1 MTYSL
6 QSSYFHVAPTLHIEF
21 RPESFDGILLLTGER
36 DDLTGDFMA
45 LLLHQGFVE
54 FWFDCGSGMGRVKS
68 EETIVLNQW
77 NTITI
82 YRHRWDA
89 WLVLNQGNRV
99 QGRSK
104 LGASEDTN
112 DSPLQNTSR
121 METVVVSP
129 SNYGAGLF
137 SRITFREPVFL
148 GGYGN
153 ITGLDRKLP
162 VSTGFTGCIRKFV
175 ANDHDYNFQQGALGD
190 VSHGFDIQE
199 CITDRCSRYPC
210 QHGGK
215 CLPSDDGAI
224 CLCPLGFG
232 GDLCEMRLD
241 LQIIIKPLLE
251 DGLLLYSGH
260 HEYGDYISLC
270 LNMGYVEFT
279 YDLGSG
285 PATVRSEFPLT
296 MGQWHTIKVSRT
308 SRLAVL
314 KIDQLPE
321 VMTVSPN
328 GFWHLSLPQSLY
340 LGGIHN
346 VHTLPSSL
354 RDKGSFAGCIQKVDI
369 NDRTIAIISEAL
381 GGSNVE
387 NCPHACVARP
397 CGPLAKCVPNLDT
410 YECQCNPQNRQC
422 NKAEELPS
430 EVIERQQRLLKRKQ
444 QEQSDAHRAM
454 NALSPPAASVPTQ
467 PLTTLPGTSISTTQ
481 APPEDSTLP
490 HDNNPADTG
499 DGSSEESDEGYN
511 DYYQNDDDNGEDD
524 DDDDSYGT
532 SGMSTGNDYNQPGA
546 NKWTRYQSAAGEI
559 KTASPASTANE
570 ADKQSLYDGEDKT
583 STTKGPMTTAASVA
597 TSTIANEKII
607 VWIDRQKSKDS
618 FSTQSNDYA
627 DYGGGEMLAESGEE
641 VAVEE
646 EPNEAVKASQD
657 EKHKHPVDRGT
668 EVYDPS
674 TGTMVV
680 NDRKMMMTANGGDDA
695 EGDSTGDMML
705 DDDDDDATRDNRR
718 PQVDANE
725 QSSAKHH
732 KTVEYR
738 TGAALQRQQ
747 QRRPEAKPETLPTS
761 NKDTGRQE
769 PSSTFHDNDDDN
781 DDSNSADDGDG
792 YGKDYDQHGDRIPYR
807 PDFLLHRKGIW
818 RARGGRPHRGQPD
831 PVASNEPEIDET
843 LIEEMN
849 RIMKNHND
857 NDNDADETLD
867 SSFWGVAS
875 DGLGEPSLTQ
885 HEYDMDTDVEEGHD
899 GGDRHHSHHDHH
911 EARAPSHHRRRG
923 GVEEV
928 DESDQNDSKSFNP
941 RNRYAS
947 SLRADQQ
954 HQQEKQQH
962 HQQQPQEDPRND
974 EDDILR
980 SIKYK
985 NKYFRKYQGACF
997 TGTDS
1002 YFHYS
1007 DAETM
1012 RRVISYE
1019 IDLNLRFKTHSANG
1033 LILWTGRHSALEG
1046 DDFLSLGIENG
1057 YLHLRY
1063 NLGSGEINIKYNA
1076 TKVSDGLW
1084 HRVRALRN
1092 SQDGT
1097 LKVDGGKPITR
1108 RSPGK
1113 LRQLNTDTGL
1123 YVGKCLYTLFFV
1135 SATMF
1140 LFYLCHFSPPFRVL
1154 ASSSLTVSSSFLREA
1169 VVFFTPT
1176 QHPASQRGR
1185 QQNF

>member
-1 MTYSL
+1 MPGVT
-6 QSSYFHVAPTLHIEF
+6 
-21 RPESFDGILLLTGER
+21 
-36 DDLTGDFMA
+36 
-45 LLLHQGFVE
+45 
-54 FWFDCGSGMGRVKS
+54 
-68 EETIVLNQW
+68 
-77 NTITI
+77 
-82 YRHRWDA
+82 
-89 WLVLNQGNRV
+89 NR
-99 QGRSK
+99 
-104 LGASEDTN
+104 AE
-112 DSPLQNTSR
+112 
-121 METVVVSP
+121 
-129 SNYGAGLF
+129 
-137 SRITFREPVFL
+137 
-148 GGYGN
+148 
-153 ITGLDRKLP
+153 
-162 VSTGFTGCIRKFV
+162 
-175 ANDHDYNFQQGALGD
+175 
-190 VSHGFDIQE
+190 E

-270 LNMGYVEFT
+270 LNMGHVEFT

-285 PATVRSEFPLT
+285 PATVRSEFPLS

-328 GFWHLSLPQSLY
+328 GFWHLSLPHSLY

-346 VHTLPSSL
+346 VHTLPTSL

-430 EVIERQQRLLKRKQ
+430 EVIEKQQRLLKRKQ
-444 QEQSDAHRAM
+444 QEQAVA
-454 NALSPPAASVPTQ
+454 PPSSRPTVASEPTQ
-467 PLTTLPGTSISTTQ
+467 PLTTPLGNSISTTQ
-481 APPEDSTLP
+481 APPPEDSTLP
-490 HDNNPADTG
+490 HDNNPADVG

-511 DYYQNDDDNGEDD
+511 DYYQSDDGDDDGDD
-524 DDDDSYGT
+524 DDDD
-532 SGMSTGNDYNQPGA
+532 
-546 NKWTRYQSAAGEI
+546 
-559 KTASPASTANE
+559 
-570 ADKQSLYDGEDKT
+570 DG
-583 STTKGPMTTAASVA
+583 
-597 TSTIANEKII
+597 
-607 VWIDRQKSKDS
+607 S
-618 FSTQSNDYA
+618 FSTQ
-627 DYGGGEMLAESGEE
+627 DYGGGEIAMVENGMESA
-641 VAVEE
+641 AV
-646 EPNEAVKASQD
+646 D
-657 EKHKHPVDRGT
+657 E
-668 EVYDPS
+668 
-674 TGTMVV
+674 
-680 NDRKMMMTANGGDDA
+680 
-695 EGDSTGDMML
+695 
-705 DDDDDDATRDNRR
+705 R
-718 PQVDANE
+718 PQHGGLKGAE
-725 QSSAKHH
+725 HG
-732 KTVEYR
+732 KTVKDPTNIAHR
-738 TGAALQRQQ
+738 L
-747 QRRPEAKPETLPTS
+747 RRPEATPETLLAS
-761 NKDTGRQE
+761 NKDTGSDE
-769 PSSTFHDNDDDN
+769 PSSSFADSEDHHDDDN
-781 DDSNSADDGDG
+781 DDSNSADDVAAYDGDG

-807 PDFLLHRKGIW
+807 PDFLLHRKQGSSW
-818 RARGGRPHRGQPD
+818 RSRGNRQNRPGQQGKQT
-831 PVASNEPEIDET
+831 EPEIDET

-867 SSFWGVAS
+867 ASFWGVGPSS
-875 DGLGEPSLTQ
+875 DGYGEPSLTQ
-885 HEYDMDTDVEEGHD
+885 REYELTETDAEETHD
-899 GGDRHHSHHDHH
+899 DGAHHHQHHDH
-911 EARAPSHHRRRG
+911 RASSHHRRRN
-923 GVEEV
+923 GVDQE
-928 DESDQNDSKSFNP
+928 DDGDQHESKDTGL
-941 RNRYAS
+941 RNRYAA
-947 SLRADQQ
+947 RGQQ
-954 HQQEKQQH
+954 PHQQDSQSDHRQRQQQQQQQ
-962 HQQQPQEDPRND
+962 HQQQPQKPQADLRND

-1063 NLGSGEINIKYNA
+1063 NLGSGEINIKYNS

-1123 YVGKCLYTLFFV
+1123 YVDHFIELN
-1135 SATMF
+1135 TM
-1140 LFYLCHFSPPFRVL
+1140 Y
-1154 ASSSLTVSSSFLREA
+1154 
-1169 VVFFTPT
+1169 
-1176 QHPASQRGR
+1176 
-1185 QQNF
+1185 